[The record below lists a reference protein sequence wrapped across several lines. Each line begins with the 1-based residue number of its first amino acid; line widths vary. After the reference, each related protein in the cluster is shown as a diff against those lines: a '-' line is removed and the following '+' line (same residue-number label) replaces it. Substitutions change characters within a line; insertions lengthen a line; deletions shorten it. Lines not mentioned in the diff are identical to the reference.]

1 MDYGFLIVFFFV
13 VFGVSIIPGPSTLI
27 AFAHGA
33 RFGGSRTLI
42 TAAGNA
48 AASMLQA
55 TAASAG
61 LGLVITT
68 SAFLF
73 LLIKYAGALYLI
85 FLGIQ
90 MWRSA
95 AHRVSVAPEMENTR
109 FAWKRLFSSGFLV
122 AAGNPKAVVF
132 FTALFPQFLTAGH
145 NTIAQMTAMIAVI
158 GVVAFVVA
166 ALYGFIGGWLRG
178 LDLSRKM
185 MKAVYKT
192 TGGLFVASGVGL
204 AVSRN

>member
-1 MDYGFLIVFFFV
+1 MDFSVLVVFFLV
-13 VFGVSIIPGPSTLI
+13 VVGVSVIPGPSTLI

-33 RFGGSRTLI
+33 RYGGSRALM
-42 TAAGNA
+42 TAAGNST
-48 AASMLQA
+48 ASMLQA
-55 TAASAG
+55 AAASAG

-85 FLGIQ
+85 YMGVQI
-90 MWRSA
+90 WRTA
-95 AHRVSVAPEMENTR
+95 AHRLAFASEMEDVR
-109 FAWKRLFSSGFLV
+109 FAWKRLFSGGFLV
-122 AAGNPKAVVF
+122 AASNPKAVVF

-145 NTIAQMTAMIAVI
+145 NTLAQMTAMVAVI

-166 ALYGFIGGWLRG
+166 ALYGYAGAWLRR
-178 LDLSRKM
+178 LDFSRRV
-185 MKAVYKT
+185 MKAVYKA